1 MAFVCEHW
9 RPLTGAAGLH
19 IGLLALLAFA
29 AWQWPRSQPPVQLAI
44 EGVVVDAKDVPAARD
59 RPQAATP
66 PVTIPEPSPPEPVPQ
81 KVDDSLQQE
90 EAAEAERLARERT
103 ELERTQQRERED
115 AEIKAAEA
123 KAAEAKRS
131 EQEEQHERD
140 AVEARR
146 KAEAAEKE
154 RKELEAKRKQEAK
167 AAADAKQQAARE
179 AELRRSL
186 AAEEEASE
194 VARSG
199 VVDEYR
205 RMLIAAIERNW
216 NRPPSARAGLECTL
230 HVTQAPGGTVIDVR
244 VGTCNG
250 DQAVRESITNAVF
263 RASPLPPPP
272 DARAFERRL
281 EIVFK
286 PTE

>member
-1 MAFVCEHW
+1 MAFVREHW

-19 IGLLALLAFA
+19 IGLLAVLAFA

-44 EGVVVDAKDVPAARD
+44 AGVVVDANALPAARD

-66 PVTIPEPSPPEPVPQ
+66 PVTTPEPPPEPEPQ
-81 KVDDSLQQE
+81 KVDDSLQKEQ
-90 EAAEAERLARERT
+90 AAEAERLALERA
-103 ELERTQQRERED
+103 ELERTQQQEREA

-123 KAAEAKRS
+123 KAADAKRS
-131 EQEEQHERD
+131 EQEEQRKRD
-140 AVEARR
+140 ALEAQH
-146 KAEAAEKE
+146 KAEAAEKQ
-154 RKELEAKRKQEAK
+154 RKDLEAKRKQEAK

-230 HVTQAPGGTVIDVR
+230 HVSQAPGGTVIDVR
-244 VGTCNG
+244 VGDCNG

-263 RASPLPPPP
+263 NASPLPPPP